1 MSKGSQEQRNEEPKR
16 VIGILDLIFISL
28 GGQSPFLSVLTY
40 GVEAY
45 LLAGTGASLAIIL
58 GTILVLVN
66 GMSVYILSRKFTK
79 TGGYYTYAYYSLTKR
94 LGFETGWLYLL
105 YSSMYGSAY
114 VLGASYILST
124 IIPVPAIAV
133 AAIILTISSIFAILG
148 IKPTAK
154 YAIVASLIEIS
165 MMAALAVLF
174 MASTHFYL
182 YNPIPSNINLSTL
195 ALAIL
200 FGSSIPTGYG
210 SITPL
215 SGEVKN
221 PEKSVPRAIITVILL
236 GGLLAAFDIYGI
248 TDHVIYFHL
257 VANHFNLIQLIEDR
271 FGLLT
276 LAFVLFAAA
285 NDGILATLTYIM
297 ATSRTIFA
305 MSRGGFLPEILGRLE
320 TGRGPL
326 YAVIVTV
333 VSFVIIVLGGI
344 LITGFNAF
352 LAFSITGLVSLLANI
367 FVHLASDFSLF
378 KISLSKINKRISW
391 LVLSLGGIAF
401 SSYELLQ
408 SIRTSS
414 PVIVYFFMGT
424 IILGFLAA
432 EIIEMSESG
441 KEEDYPER
449 NSQANQQGSHDQA
462 NHHDKQQVNGKIR
475 VKRSEGEE
483 VT

>member
-1 MSKGSQEQRNEEPKR
+1 MSKGSQEQLNEEPKR
-16 VIGILDLIFISL
+16 VIGILDLIFLSL

-40 GVEAY
+40 GLYAF
-45 LLAGTGASLAIIL
+45 LLVGTGASLAIIL

-66 GMSVYILSRKFTK
+66 GLSVYVLSRKFTK
-79 TGGYYTYAYYSLTKR
+79 TGGYYTYAYYTLTKR

-105 YSSMYGSAY
+105 YSSMYGAAY

-124 IIPVPAIAV
+124 IIPVPSVVIASV
-133 AAIILTISSIFAILG
+133 ILTISSVFAILG

-182 YNPIPSNINLSTL
+182 YNPIPSNLNLSTL

-221 PEKSVPRAIITVILL
+221 PEKSVPRAIVTVILL
-236 GGLLAAFDIYGI
+236 GGLLAAFDVYGI

-257 VANHFNLIQLIEDR
+257 VANQLNLVQLIEDR
-271 FGLLT
+271 FGLIT
-276 LAFVLFAAA
+276 LVFVLFAAA
-285 NDGILATLTYIM
+285 NDGILATLTYMM

-305 MSRGGFLPEILGRLE
+305 MSRGGFLPELLGKLE
-320 TGRGPL
+320 SGRGPIN
-326 YAVIVTV
+326 AVLVTV
-333 VSFVIIVLGGI
+333 ATFVAIVLGGI
-344 LITGFNAF
+344 LLTGFNAF
-352 LAFSITGLVSLLANI
+352 LAFTIAGLVSLLANI

-378 KISLSKINKRISW
+378 RISITKVNKRVNW
-391 LVLSLGGIAF
+391 LVLSLGGILF
-401 SSYELLQ
+401 SSYELFQ
-408 SIRTSS
+408 SIKTSS
-414 PVIVYFFMGT
+414 PIIVYFFMGT

-432 EIIEMSESG
+432 EIIEMSEAS
-441 KEEDYPER
+441 KDEEDHEES
-449 NSQANQQGSHDQA
+449 NGQHNGQA
-462 NHHDKQQVNGKIR
+462 NHNEKPNEYGKIKAR
-475 VKRSEGEE
+475 KSEDEK